1 MFSSNKCSADQS
13 LGVMVLI
20 GMIRKDDF
28 QKRLPGIHIRG
39 TGQGRA
45 IRPYSLQID
54 IGIFNSTADSVY
66 QERER
71 EMKGREGRRRE
82 RVREG
87 GGEER
92 ERES

>member
-1 MFSSNKCSADQS
+1 MLVKYFIRKFNMLTEGYKHLMFSSNKCSADQS

-45 IRPYSLQID
+45 IRPYSL
-54 IGIFNSTADSVY
+54 
-66 QERER
+66 
-71 EMKGREGRRRE
+71 
-82 RVREG
+82 
-87 GGEER
+87 
-92 ERES
+92 